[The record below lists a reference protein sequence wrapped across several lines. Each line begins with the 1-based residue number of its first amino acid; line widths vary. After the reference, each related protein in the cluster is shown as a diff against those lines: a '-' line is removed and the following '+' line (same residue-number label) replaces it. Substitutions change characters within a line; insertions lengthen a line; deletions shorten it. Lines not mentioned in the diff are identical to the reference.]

1 MSILGAK
8 TGGRA
13 TLGVSIVRGEK
24 TLDIENLD
32 TLSAWWAILRWNL
45 HFGYYRVAG
54 RNLLDLPKYLWRSLR
69 P

>member
-1 MSILGAK
+1 MNLGAK
-8 TGGRA
+8 AGGRA
-13 TLGVSIVRGEK
+13 RIGVLVVRDDK
-24 TLDIENLD
+24 HLAVDDLNS
-32 TLSAWWAILRWNL
+32 LSAWWAIFRWNL